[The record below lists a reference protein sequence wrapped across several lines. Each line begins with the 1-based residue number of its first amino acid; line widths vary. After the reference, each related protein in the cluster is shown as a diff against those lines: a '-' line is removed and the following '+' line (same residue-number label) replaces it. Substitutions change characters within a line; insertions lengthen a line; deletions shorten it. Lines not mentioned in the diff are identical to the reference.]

1 MKIIEELT
9 NMIDEELGDAEKYA
23 RCALEKKEKYPM
35 LAQTFYTLSNEELKH
50 SNMLHDEAVRIIN
63 DFKAKGE
70 TVPEAMQA
78 VYDYLHKKR
87 ISRTSDIKI
96 MLEQFKTQ

>member
-50 SNMLHDEAVRIIN
+50 SNMLHDEVVRIIN
-63 DFKAKGE
+63 DYKAKGE
-70 TVPEAMQA
+70 VVPTEMQA
-78 VYDYLHKKR
+78 IYDYMHKKR
-87 ISRTSDIKI
+87 INHASNIKS